1 METIVDKIKNYQ
13 GILTTYVENLAKE
26 YNESLGSLGGYQAI
40 TDLITNQFQLIQI
53 GWLKEKFHFYVLL
66 HFSIH
71 PETGNIWVQQNNT
84 EIELDAE
91 LEALGVP
98 KSHLVL
104 GFRPADLR
112 ALSEYAVM

>member
-1 METIVDKIKNYQ
+1 
-13 GILTTYVENLAKE
+13 LENLARGR
-26 YNESLGSLGGYQAI
+26 NESLGSIGGYQAV
-40 TDLITNQFQLIQI
+40 TDLIHNQFQLMQI
-53 GWLKEKFHFYVLL
+53 GWLRGDFHFRVLL

-71 PETGNIWVQQNNT
+71 PETGNIWIQQNNT

-112 ALSEYAVM
+112 VLSAYAVM

>member
-1 METIVDKIKNYQ
+1 MENIIAKIQKHQ
-13 GILTTYVENLAKE
+13 AILTTYLENLARE
-26 YNESLGSLGGYQAI
+26 RNESLGSIGGYQAI
-40 TDLITNQFQLIQI
+40 TDLIHNQFQLIQI
-53 GWLKEKFHFYVLL
+53 GWLREKFHFRVLL

-84 EIELDAE
+84 EIELDKE
-91 LEALGVP
+91 LGALGVP
-98 KSHLVL
+98 KHHLVL